1 MSGKTMR
8 CAVAGGLAGAANG
21 FFGAGGGMV
30 LVPLLLRWVKLEEKQ
45 AFATSVAI
53 ILPMCLV
60 SAGVYWL
67 RAGLDLRAA
76 LPYLLGGLLGG
87 FAGGKLFAGVPTE
100 WLRRALALFLL
111 YGGVRNLLW

>member
-1 MSGKTMR
+1 MSQKTIQ

-45 AFATSVAI
+45 AFATSIAI

-60 SAGVYWL
+60 SAAIYWF
-67 RAGLDLRAA
+67 RAELDLLAA
-76 LPYLLGGLLGG
+76 LPYLLGGLIGG
-87 FAGGKLFAGVPTE
+87 FIGGKLFTKVPAE
-100 WLRRALALFLL
+100 WLRRVLALFLL